1 MTAVYAPLQ
10 NASPSQRGA
19 VTSVAQEIAGLKT
32 FLDGL
37 ESTKQLQLANEYAG
51 EAFIIE
57 ALPYTANGVPFSLG
71 GPTVAAAPFWG
82 VRAHSVVTG
91 GPAGTIQEFGI
102 GRFPGNGPIDLVGPD
117 YPGQGVLPGLTFAV
131 NAFVTEAA
139 LLAGEVLL
147 GLNATGTAPA
157 LRIDEGKA
165 NFQVPVWLEHADA
178 KLVSAANAFRFTDGF
193 GDVRLRFPGNN
204 DTPSGY
210 ELWGEPTYPLSMSRS
225 GQQIYTQR
233 GSMYD
238 VTLGASITAVH
249 AFSTELALLS
259 DYLAVFGTH
268 DVLGIDG
275 AAFSSRFRISSK
287 GAPEIVEKENLGP
300 VSNWVVGPD
309 AVVNATAASGLLQ
322 APAAGTYAKVF
333 INTPQCKAGSLPRVL
348 TVGAVNSGGGVLL
361 IPYVSAVANGQ
372 FTVEFKASDGSGGAP
387 WAGGAGELRWE
398 ISR

>member
-10 NASPSQRGA
+10 NASSSQRGA
-19 VTSVAQEIAGLKT
+19 LTSVAQEIAGLKT

-91 GPAGTIQEFGI
+91 GPAGTIEQFGV

-117 YPGQGVLPGLTFAV
+117 FPGQSVLPGLTFSV
-131 NAFVTEAA
+131 NAFADQAA
-139 LLAGEVLL
+139 LLADEVML
-147 GLNATGTAPA
+147 GLNAAGLAPA

-165 NFQVPVWLEHADA
+165 NFQVPVWFEHADA

-193 GDVRLRFPGNN
+193 GDLRLRFPGNS
-204 DTPSGY
+204 DFPSGY
-210 ELWGEPTYPLSMSRS
+210 ELWGEPTYPLSVSRDA
-225 GQQIYTQR
+225 QQIYTQR
-233 GSMYD
+233 GSIYD
-238 VTLGASITAVH
+238 VTLGASITEVH
-249 AFSTELALLS
+249 AFSVELALLG

-275 AAFSSRFRISSK
+275 GAFSSRFRISAK
-287 GAPEIVEKENLGP
+287 GAPEIVEKANLGA
-300 VSNWVVGPD
+300 VSAWDVGGGVAD
-309 AVVNATAASGLLQ
+309 VASTAASGKLT
-322 APAAGTYAKVF
+322 APGAGTF
-333 INTPQCKAGSLPRVL
+333 GTITINTPECKAGSLPRVL
-348 TVGAVNSGGGVLL
+348 AVGSILNGADTL
-361 IPYVSAVANGQ
+361 IPRVSAVAAGS
-372 FTVEFKASDGSGGAP
+372 FTVMFTRATDGADSAWQSG
-387 WAGGAGELRWE
+387 GELRWE